1 MGNIYIR
8 LVLVAAGMFLGL
20 VCSKAETVTDS
31 QYVSVRDSFL
41 LLLNENSD
49 TGVKL
54 EALTQL
60 VKLNWNTP
68 EGCDNL
74 KQMAF
79 IAAEA
84 DSIKEYYWAA
94 IQLGRYYCNKRKLD
108 SLQLWG
114 HLVDSVA
121 AIRQEVPTAVF
132 EFLNC
137 YCRYYLIGENYELA
151 MNEAVRLQL
160 LSEETGNKNGL
171 ISGNEYM
178 GLIYLLIGRDSDAVV
193 AFEKAIDLL
202 KQKGDSPNY
211 QLQII
216 PYLLISYLR
225 LEKLEQLNETLDYA
239 LGLLQDMEKQD
250 SLRWMNYPFK
260 HKYCMLYA
268 NYLNLYVA
276 GNNVEKAREALSKAA
291 SYFDENSS
299 VDVKSVYYL
308 ARARY
313 YFLGKDFRQALQEVD
328 LALAADYSAEV
339 LKLKIDI
346 LKATGMKEKAL
357 KTHEELLTFIEQ
369 NTISAYTRQISQLR
383 SIHDLNEKKIQKK
396 ELEYQ
401 KSSLEHKQDQLKIL
415 IIMLLVLLV
424 LSYLLFCYAYRTSR
438 LKNVLQKEREALI
451 ETTRKLRVAKEEAE
465 ESSRMKAAFV
475 ANISHEIRTPLNA
488 IVGFSGLLEDA
499 DEEER
504 KEFIHIINNSS
515 DLLLNL
521 VSDVLDLS
529 RLDSANFKLTLADC
543 NVYDCC
549 RKVQESIQ
557 PKIQPGVD
565 LTLTFSDK
573 DFVMKTDGLRVQQLL
588 LNLLSNA
595 AKFTEQGEINLDYR
609 VDREGNQVVFSVTD
623 TGCGVPP
630 EKQESIFNRF
640 EKIDEFKQGTGL
652 GLPIC
657 RVIADRLNG
666 TLTLDAAYT
675 RGARF
680 IFVHPFVE

>member
-1 MGNIYIR
+1 
-8 LVLVAAGMFLGL
+8 
-20 VCSKAETVTDS
+20 
-31 QYVSVRDSFL
+31 
-41 LLLNENSD
+41 
-49 TGVKL
+49 
-54 EALTQL
+54 
-60 VKLNWNTP
+60 
-68 EGCDNL
+68 
-74 KQMAF
+74 
-79 IAAEA
+79 
-84 DSIKEYYWAA
+84 
-94 IQLGRYYCNKRKLD
+94 
-108 SLQLWG
+108 
-114 HLVDSVA
+114 
-121 AIRQEVPTAVF
+121 
-132 EFLNC
+132 
-137 YCRYYLIGENYELA
+137 
-151 MNEAVRLQL
+151 
-160 LSEETGNKNGL
+160 
-171 ISGNEYM
+171 M

-193 AFEKAIDLL
+193 AFEKGVDLL
-202 KQKGDSPNY
+202 KQKGDSPDY

-216 PYLLISYLR
+216 PYLLISYQR
-225 LEKLEQLNETLDYA
+225 LGKLEQLNETLDYA
-239 LGLLQDMEKQD
+239 IGLLKDMEKQD
-250 SLRWMNYPFK
+250 NLRWMNYPFK
-260 HKYCMLYA
+260 SKYCVLYA

-276 GNNVEKAREALSKAA
+276 RNDMERALEALDKAA
-291 SYFDENSS
+291 YYFVENCGN
-299 VDVKSVYYL
+299 DVKSVYNL

-313 YFLGKDFRQALQEVD
+313 YFHIKEYPKALEEID
-328 LALAADYSAEV
+328 RTLETDYSVEV
-339 LKLKIDI
+339 LKLKIEI
-346 LKATGMKEKAL
+346 QEATGMRDAAL
-357 KTHEELLTFIEQ
+357 KTYDELLTFMEQ
-369 NTISAYTRQISQLR
+369 NIISAYTRQISQLR
-383 SIHDLNEKKIQKK
+383 SIHDLNEKNIQEK

-401 KSSLEHKQDQLKIL
+401 KESLKHKQDQLKVLVIL
-415 IIMLLVLLV
+415 LLVLVFL
-424 LSYLLFCYAYRTSR
+424 LYLLFCYAYRTSR

-529 RLDSANFKLTLADC
+529 RLDSTNFKLTLADY
-543 NVYDCC
+543 NIYDCC

-557 PKIQPGVD
+557 PRIQPGVD
-565 LTLTFSDK
+565 LILTFSDK

-609 VDREGNQVVFSVTD
+609 VDREGKRVVFSVTD

-666 TLTLDAAYT
+666 TLTLDTAYT

>member
-8 LVLVAAGMFLGL
+8 LVLVVAGIFLGL
-20 VCSKAETVTDS
+20 VRSQAETVTDS
-31 QYVSVRDSFL
+31 QYVSVRDSL
-41 LLLNENSD
+41 LSLLNETSD

-54 EALTQL
+54 EALTKL
-60 VKLNWNTP
+60 ARLNWNTS

-74 KQMAF
+74 KQMAS
-79 IAAEA
+79 IAGET

-94 IQLGRYYCNKRKLD
+94 MQLGRYYCNKRKLD
-108 SLQLWG
+108 SLQLWA

-121 AIRQEVPTAVF
+121 TARLEVPDAVF

-160 LSEETGNKNGL
+160 LSEETGNQKGL
-171 ISGNEYM
+171 ISSNEYM

-193 AFEKAIDLL
+193 AFEKGVDLL
-202 KQKGDSPNY
+202 KQKGDSPDY

-216 PYLLISYLR
+216 PYLLISYQR
-225 LEKLEQLNETLDYA
+225 LGKLEQLNETLDYA
-239 LGLLQDMEKQD
+239 IGLLKDMEKQD

-260 HKYCMLYA
+260 SKYCVLYA

-276 GNNVEKAREALSKAA
+276 RNDMERAREALDKAA
-291 SYFDENSS
+291 YYFVENCGN
-299 VDVKSVYYL
+299 DVESVYNL

-313 YFLGKDFRQALQEVD
+313 YFHIKEYPKALEEID
-328 LALAADYSAEV
+328 RTLETDYSVEV
-339 LKLKIDI
+339 LKLKIEI
-346 LKATGMKEKAL
+346 QEATGMRDAAL
-357 KTHEELLTFIEQ
+357 KTHDELLTFMEQ
-369 NTISAYTRQISQLR
+369 SIISAYTRQISQLR
-383 SIHDLNEKKIQKK
+383 SIHDLNEKNIQKK

-401 KSSLEHKQDQLKIL
+401 KKSLEHKQDQLKVLVIL
-415 IIMLLVLLV
+415 LLVLVFL
-424 LSYLLFCYAYRTSR
+424 LYLLFCYAYRTSR

-529 RLDSANFKLTLADC
+529 RLDSTNFKLTLADC
-543 NVYDCC
+543 NIYDCC

-557 PKIQPGVD
+557 PRIQPGVD

-609 VDREGNQVVFSVTD
+609 VDREGKRVVFSVTD
-623 TGCGVPP
+623 TGSGIPP

-666 TLTLDAAYT
+666 TLTLDATYT